1 MKHWGDFLMT
11 RVEQLWKILNDEG
24 IYTEKQLYTEMD
36 KVKIDIGIF
45 TNKPEEKAA
54 INNNFKKVMP
64 FIKSYL

>member
-1 MKHWGDFLMT
+1 MT

-45 TNKPEEKAA
+45 TNKPDDKAA
-54 INNNFKKVMP
+54 INNNLRK
-64 FIKSYL
+64 